1 MRISELARRSGAT
14 RRQIRYY
21 EEQGLLTPARTNN
34 NYRDYNE
41 NTVETVV
48 QIRGL
53 IDAGLSTR
61 LISVLL
67 PLVHGPG
74 AELPA
79 RPDPR
84 MSALLTT
91 ERDRLQERIDHL
103 TRSRDEVQC
112 YLDRVEVP

>member
-1 MRISELARRSGAT
+1 MRISELARQSGAT
-14 RRQIRYY
+14 PRQIRYY
-21 EEQGLLTPARTNN
+21 EEQGLLIPARTNS

-41 NTVETVV
+41 DNVETVV

-61 LISVLL
+61 LIRVLL
-67 PLVHGPG
+67 PFVHGPG

-79 RPDPR
+79 RPDPL
-84 MSALLTT
+84 MSALLTA

-103 TRSRDEVQC
+103 TYSRNEVQC
-112 YLDRVEVP
+112 YLDRVEAP